1 MIRKHRNNAHNLNIR
16 NEIQISS
23 QIQKTRLF
31 PVHII
36 VYNRPIEK
44 NYKIQMT
51 ARKKKRSQVRKNRK
65 KNHLCKNSVKIIIS
79 S

>member
-1 MIRKHRNNAHNLNIR
+1 MGKEEKSTKKWIVNVSKGRVIRKHRNNAHNLNIR

-51 ARKKKRSQVRKNRK
+51 ARKKAK
-65 KNHLCKNSVKIIIS
+65 S
-79 S
+79 ST